1 MPLLF
6 TLEKSGRHAM
16 SAGENKALVRR
27 LLERVRDGW
36 SPAVIEEFFAPS
48 YRRHLNPTTAPLTR
62 EGQRAR
68 ANRLRAAFPDAT
80 VTLEDI
86 FAEGDRVAYR
96 LTIRA
101 THQGAFQGIPPTGKQ
116 VTVSFTAIVR
126 IEDGRLVEEWGGLDL
141 FDLRRQLEAVV
152 TAGPDSKR
160 G

>member
-1 MPLLF
+1 
-6 TLEKSGRHAM
+6 M
-16 SAGENKALVRR
+16 SAEENKALVRR

-48 YRRHLNPTTAPLTR
+48 YARHLNPTTAPLSP
-62 EGQRAR
+62 EGQRTR

-96 LTIRA
+96 LTIRG
-101 THQGAFQGIPPTGKQ
+101 THQGAFQGIPPTGKH

-141 FDLRRQLEAVV
+141 FDLRRQLEAAV
-152 TAGPDSKR
+152 TTGPDSKDGQGSDAEQR
-160 G
+160 V